1 MHAGI
6 LHGPRRRPFA
16 AKICSANAKA
26 GCITRGVAM
35 PSKISVAE
43 RIQRQALDF
52 NVLLFG
58 LKIRRL
64 PERGHTGSIPLS
76 GTRFK

>member
-1 MHAGI
+1 
-6 LHGPRRRPFA
+6 
-16 AKICSANAKA
+16 
-26 GCITRGVAM
+26 M

-52 NVLLFG
+52 NVFLFG

-64 PERGHTGSIPLS
+64 PERGRTGSIRSRAPILLFLRAFAVITMWKNS
-76 GTRFK
+76 RLEALIPQKIG